1 MEKYSFD
8 SLSKEVAN
16 GSISR
21 GKALKL
27 ASAAL
32 LGSAL
37 GAFSLSEDAQARRRG
52 RNRGSVCRDTR
63 FVDPRCATVGCSQG
77 CAGANCSCIQT
88 TENDFLCTAQFC
100 PQFPTSC
107 TSSTQCPGGQV
118 CMVNNC
124 CSFGSNICVTLCGS
138 VTPFSAS
145 TSEEGPQKEWNSSAS

>member
-1 MEKYSFD
+1 MEKHSFD

-37 GAFSLSEDAQARRRG
+37 GAFSFSEDAQARRRG
-52 RNRGSVCRDTR
+52 RRTCVASS
-63 FVDPRCATVGCSQG
+63 FVDPRCTTVGCSQG

-88 TENDFLCTAQFC
+88 TGNNFLCAAQFC

-107 TSSTQCPGGQV
+107 TTNTQCPSGQV

-124 CSFGSNICVTLCGS
+124 CSFGGNICVSLCGS
-138 VTPFSAS
+138 VAPFSSGS
-145 TSEEGPQKEWNSSAS
+145 TSEEGSQTEWNSSAS